1 MRKSLRK
8 SNINET
14 LSDNAK
20 KTAVKVQ
27 EIGNNVMEQDLG
39 GLIVRDHLAIQ
50 DIGSSNGGS
59 RKENKSV
66 ISSKGKLANSQS
78 FVE

>member
-1 MRKSLRK
+1 
-8 SNINET
+8 
-14 LSDNAK
+14 
-20 KTAVKVQ
+20 
-27 EIGNNVMEQDLG
+27 MEQNVG

-66 ISSKGKLANSQS
+66 ISSKGKLANS
-78 FVE
+78 